1 MSKKSTPS
9 SSSDSTYI
17 ENVTFKENDISS
29 FTKKYLTNI
38 RIVILV
44 TLLLFAGGIF
54 SFFNIPRTLNPQVEI
69 PIIFISSTL
78 FGAGPEDIES
88 LLTIPLENAVKGLS
102 NIDILASTSGANTS
116 TITLQFLSTVD
127 ADKAK
132 QDVQNAIDTVTTLP
146 ENASTPFVSK
156 LDFENQPIWT
166 FALVSKSDDASLGRF
181 SQTLK
186 EKIEN
191 LSPIDR
197 VTLRGQE
204 EQEIQITIHPQIFN
218 TLQIQPTVLARTLS
232 SALSSKPAGNISGE
246 SSIFSLSIDPSATS
260 LSELRQTRV
269 SFSGTSYRLS
279 EIAEITERNTP
290 QNFQAFYISQED
302 KEVRKSVTFDVYK
315 ASSERIDTS
324 YEQVQSLVEKEIALY
339 ENAFSLHSITSLADD
354 IDEQF
359 SSLFRNFSITMILV
373 FIVLLLFFGLR
384 QAAIASF
391 TVPLTFLGTLFVMD
405 LFSIT
410 LNFLSLF
417 SLLLSLGLLV
427 DVTIVIISAIT
438 SYYRSGRFTA
448 REAGLLTW
456 RDYGSTLV
464 VTTLTTVWAF
474 FPLLLATG
482 IIGEFIKPIP
492 IVVSAT
498 LLSSL
503 FVGLLIILPFMMLFL
518 KPNIPKRVRIL
529 FIILFLLGILS
540 LLWVFTQSQPFSVA
554 LFFTLLLLAFPSFII
569 AQKMFFSLKQSL
581 RKKSSVVFLKKKGTS
596 LISEGFFRMDTLA
609 SRYKKIIFSI
619 ITQASQRRKTLFLVL
634 VLFVFSLTLLPLG
647 LIKNEFFP
655 KENQDFLYVQIEL
668 SEGILSQTTQERSI
682 EIAKNIIQDPAIQE
696 IHIQTST
703 GMSADGS
710 FGSSSSESSLLTLI
724 LKEQDE
730 RNLSSI
736 EIAQS
741 LRQNY
746 TNYPHGRVS
755 VMEVSGGPPAGA
767 DIQITLLGEKTETL
781 EELAQDISVFLEQT
795 EGVTNVERSLKGAP
809 PKIVLVPDQDALL
822 QNGYSSEDISIVL
835 ETFSRGFEIAKDVS
849 LDDLGEKRDI
859 ILRMTPEVTSI
870 KDIGILSLP
879 QDNDRASF
887 YSFARLELQAN
898 PSEILRED
906 AKRSLTITASVLD
919 GYATPEIGA
928 QLESFTKTLSFPP
941 GYEWK
946 TGGVNEENA
955 RSIQSILQAMFLA
968 FILILATLVIH
979 LGSYRKALIV
989 LLVIPLALSGVFI
1002 IFALTGT
1009 PLSFP
1014 ALIGILALF
1023 GIVVNNSIIVVDKIN
1038 QNLAMGMKQS
1048 EAIAD
1053 ASASRL
1059 EPIFLSSLTTI
1070 IGLTP
1075 ITLSDPLWQGL
1086 GGAIISGLIFSGTI
1100 MLFFIPVV
1108 YAMWFRQ
1115 ETPLLEK

>member
-1 MSKKSTPS
+1 MSKKDTATST
-9 SSSDSTYI
+9 SDSTYI

-78 FGAGPEDIES
+78 FGASPDDIES

-102 NIDILASTSGANTS
+102 GIDILASTSSSNSS

-127 ADKAK
+127 ADTAK
-132 QDVQNAIDTVTTLP
+132 QDVQNAIDTVTNLP

-166 FALVSKSDDASLGRF
+166 FAIVSGSDDASLTRF
-181 SQTLK
+181 SHTLK

-191 LSPIDR
+191 LSPIER

-204 EQEIQITIHPQIFN
+204 EQEIQITIDPQLFN
-218 TLQIQPTVLARTLS
+218 TLQIQPTILARTLS
-232 SALSSKPAGNISGE
+232 SALSSKPAGNVSGE
-246 SSIFSLSIDPSATS
+246 NSTFSLSIDPSATS
-260 LSELRQTRV
+260 LSELRETRV

-290 QNFQAFYISQED
+290 QNFQVFYISQENQ
-302 KEVRKSVTFDVYK
+302 EVQRSVTFDVYK
-315 ASSERIDTS
+315 SNSERIDTS
-324 YEQVQSLVEKEIALY
+324 YEHVQSLVEKEIALY

-354 IDEQF
+354 INEQF
-359 SSLFRNFSITMILV
+359 SSLFKNFSITMILV
-373 FIVLLLFFGLR
+373 FIVLLLFFGVR
-384 QAAIASF
+384 QAVIASF

-405 LFSIT
+405 FFSIT

-438 SYYRSGRFTA
+438 SYYRSGRFTPK
-448 REAGLLTW
+448 EAGLLTW

-518 KPNIPKRVRIL
+518 KPSIPKRVRIL
-529 FIILFLLGILS
+529 FIILLLLGILS
-540 LLWVFTQSQPFSVA
+540 LLWIFTQSQPFSIA
-554 LFFTLLLLAFPSFII
+554 LFFTIILLGLPSFII
-569 AQKMFFSLKQSL
+569 AQKIFFSLKQSL
-581 RKKSSVVFLKKKGTS
+581 SKKSSAIFLKKKGVS
-596 LISEGFFRMDTLA
+596 LFSDGFFRMDALA
-609 SRYKKIIFSI
+609 SRYKKIIFTI
-619 ITQASQRRKTLFLVL
+619 ITQSSQRKKTLFLVL
-634 VLFVFSLTLLPLG
+634 ILFVFSLSLLPLG

-668 SEGILSQTTQERSI
+668 SEGILSQKTQERSI
-682 EIAKNIIQDPAIQE
+682 EIARSIIQDTNVQE

-730 RNLSSI
+730 RDLSSM

-741 LRQNY
+741 IRQNY
-746 TNYPHGRVS
+746 ANYPHGRIS
-755 VMEVSGGPPAGA
+755 VIEVSGGPPAGA

-781 EELAQDISVFLEQT
+781 EELANSLSTFLEKT
-795 EGVTNVERSLKGAP
+795 EGVTNIERSLKGGP

-822 QNGYSSEDISIVL
+822 QNGYSPEDISIVL
-835 ETFSRGFEIAKDVS
+835 QTFSRGFEIAKDVS
-849 LDDLGEKRDI
+849 LDDLEEKRDI
-859 ILRMTPEVTSI
+859 ILRMSPEVTSA

-879 QDNDRASF
+879 QDNDRASL
-887 YSFARLELQAN
+887 YSFAHLELQSN

-919 GYATPEIGA
+919 GYTTPEIGA
-928 QLESFTKTLSFPP
+928 QLESFATSLSFPS

-955 RSIQSILQAMFLA
+955 KSIQSILQAMLLA

-1038 QNLAMGMKQS
+1038 QNLAMNMKQS

-1086 GGAIISGLIFSGTI
+1086 GGAIISGLVFSGTI

-1108 YAMWFRQ
+1108 YAMWFREEEQ
-1115 ETPLLEK
+1115 RV